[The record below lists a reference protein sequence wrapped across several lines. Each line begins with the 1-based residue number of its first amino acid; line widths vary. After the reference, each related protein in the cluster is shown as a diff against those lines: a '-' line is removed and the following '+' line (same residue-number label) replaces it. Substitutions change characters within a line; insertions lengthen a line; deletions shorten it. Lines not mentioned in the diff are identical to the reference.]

1 MNQEP
6 TIKQSDWNTAGFTNY
21 RFHKIKELCHESRF
35 SDDHNSWIKGL
46 YAYYSELYP
55 QLTTKDAERIKE
67 DLNKARDQVK
77 HRNAHNKEE
86 IHDTLLE
93 VELLLEKY
101 FDKHGNK
108 FSYKED
114 GSTALGR
121 I

>member
-6 TIKQSDWNTAGFTNY
+6 SIKQSDWNTAGFTNY

-35 SDDHNSWIKGL
+35 TNDYESWLKGL

-55 QLTTKDAERIKE
+55 QLKDKDATTIKK
-67 DLNKARDQVK
+67 DLSSARSELKNK
-77 HRNAHNKEE
+77 NAHNKEDV
-86 IHDTLLE
+86 HDKLLD

-121 I
+121 M

>member
-35 SDDHNSWIKGL
+35 TNDYESWLKAL

-55 QLTTKDAERIKE
+55 QLKTRDAEKINSDLKGARTELKNKSSYNIE
-67 DLNKARDQVK
+67 DV
-77 HRNAHNKEE
+77 
-86 IHDTLLE
+86 HDKLLT

-121 I
+121 M